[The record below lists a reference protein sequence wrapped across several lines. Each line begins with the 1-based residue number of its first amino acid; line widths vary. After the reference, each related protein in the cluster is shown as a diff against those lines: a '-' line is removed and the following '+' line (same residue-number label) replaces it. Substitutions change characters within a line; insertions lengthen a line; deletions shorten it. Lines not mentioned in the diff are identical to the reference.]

1 MIILRV
7 VNRLASCT
15 SIEKT
20 LFKQIVT
27 GDKVLALVHHSCEEV
42 AVYVHHWVL

>member
-7 VNRLASCT
+7 VNRLTSCT
-15 SIEKT
+15 NIEKI

-27 GDKVLALVHHSCEEV
+27 GDEVLALVHHSYEEV
-42 AVYVHHWVL
+42 AMYVHH